1 MSTPEVAA
9 SPLLGQPR
17 LTDEDL
23 ARSRDRSRVHHA
35 RRHSKRWRLLW
46 LLVGPGILAMLGEN
60 DGPSMIAY
68 AADGAQYGL
77 GFFVPF
83 IPILFAM
90 AYVCQEMC
98 MRVGAVTHRGYG
110 ELVLQR
116 YGRVWGWF
124 GAGDLT
130 LTNLVTLVAE
140 FVAIRVGLAYFHL
153 GAGVAVALGLAL
165 VAFTLSGGRYWR
177 WERIVLGLALFNG
190 LFLVAA
196 ILVKPH
202 FGAVAGSFDFSP
214 FPGGSFNTLLLLL
227 ASTIGATVTPWM
239 IFFQQ
244 SASADKGMTPRDVKH
259 GRYDT
264 AAGAVLAAIFG
275 VGALIAGA
283 ALLTHG
289 GSGIQGFAGAGFPE
303 ALSHVAGGAVG
314 TVFALGLIEAGAVA
328 ILTISASTAY
338 AAGECVGVSHSFN
351 SSPRNA
357 GVFYAAN
364 AGVALLG
371 GGGHPDS
378 GCPSA
383 LDRAERER
391 ARHRAAACEPR
402 LHGDARQRQGAD
414 GRLGEQA
421 LDERDRDCRDRVR
434 RTLRSRL
441 RHRLLPASDPSGRL
455 MRAGAPTASD
465 AQPALPGNGARGAR
479 PSPDIQEQNLQRQ
492 ERFEDE
498 LIMHLERDQFVAE
511 TSRPVPSAVLSTR
524 VKTGLWALRVFVV
537 FVSLMVIYTFVDQL
551 H

>member
-1 MSTPEVAA
+1 MSTPELAA
-9 SPLLGQPR
+9 SPLLGGAGGQQI
-17 LTDEDL
+17 TDEDA
-23 ARSRDRSRVHHA
+23 ARSHDRSRVHHA
-35 RRHSKRWRLLW
+35 RLKGRRWHLLW

-196 ILVKPH
+196 VLVKPH
-202 FGAVAGSFDFSP
+202 VGSVLGALSFTP
-214 FPGGSFNTLLLLL
+214 FPGGGFNTLLLLL

-244 SASADKGMTPRDVKH
+244 SASADKGMTPRDVAH

-264 AAGAVLAAIFG
+264 AAGAVLASVFG
-275 VGALIAGA
+275 IGALIAGA
-283 ALLTHG
+283 ALLGHG
-289 GSGIQGFAGAGFPE
+289 GSGIQGFAGAGFPQ
-303 ALSHVAGGAVG
+303 ALRHVAGSAAG

-351 SSPRNA
+351 TSPRNA
-357 GVFYAAN
+357 AVFYGAN
-364 AGVALLG
+364 VGVALV
-371 GGGHPDS
+371 
-378 GCPSA
+378 
-383 LDRAERER
+383 
-391 ARHRAAACEPR
+391 AAAIILIP
-402 LHGDARQRQGAD
+402 GAP
-414 GRLGEQA
+414 LLSIA
-421 LDERDRDCRDRVR
+421 LNANVLA
-434 RTLRSRL
+434 TV
-441 RHRLLPASDPSGRL
+441 LLPVSLVL
-455 MRAGAPTASD
+455 MVMLAND
-465 AQPALPGNGARGAR
+465 RGLMGQWANR
-479 PSPDIQEQNLQRQ
+479 RSTNVIG
-492 ERFEDE
+492 
-498 LIMHLERDQFVAE
+498 IAVIVFVA
-511 TSRPVPSAVLSTR
+511 VCGSAYGIDSFLQATHLI
-524 VKTGLWALRVFVV
+524 GG
-537 FVSLMVIYTFVDQL
+537 
-551 H
+551 

>member
-1 MSTPEVAA
+1 MATTEVTAA
-9 SPLLGQPR
+9 AAPGLLLPPPL
-17 LTDEDL
+17 TEEDA
-23 ARSRDRSRVHHA
+23 ARSWDRSRVHHA
-35 RRHSKRWRLLW
+35 RSHSRRWYLLW

-83 IPILFAM
+83 IPVLFAM
-90 AYVCQEMC
+90 AFVCQEMC

-140 FVAIRVGLAYFHL
+140 FVSIRVGLAYFHL
-153 GAGVAVALGLAL
+153 GSGVAVALGLAL

-177 WERIVLGLALFNG
+177 WERIVLGMALFNG
-190 LFLVAA
+190 LFLAA
-196 ILVKPH
+196 AVLVKPH
-202 FGAVAGSFDFSP
+202 IGAIAGSFDFTP
-214 FPGGSFNTLLLLL
+214 FPGGGFNTLLLLL

-244 SASADKGMTPRDVKH
+244 SACADKGMTPRDIRH

-275 VGALIAGA
+275 IGALIAGA
-283 ALLTHG
+283 ALLTHD

-303 ALSHVAGGAVG
+303 ALRRVAGSAVG

-351 SSPRNA
+351 NSPRNA

-364 AGVALLG
+364 AGIALL
-371 GGGHPDS
+371 
-378 GCPSA
+378 
-383 LDRAERER
+383 
-391 ARHRAAACEPR
+391 AAAVILIP
-402 LHGDARQRQGAD
+402 GAP
-414 GRLGEQA
+414 LLSIA
-421 LDERDRDCRDRVR
+421 LNANVLA
-434 RTLRSRL
+434 TV
-441 RHRLLPASDPSGRL
+441 LLP
-455 MRAGAPTASD
+455 
-465 AQPALPGNGARGAR
+465 
-479 PSPDIQEQNLQRQ
+479 
-492 ERFEDE
+492 
-498 LIMHLERDQFVAE
+498 
-511 TSRPVPSAVLSTR
+511 
-524 VKTGLWALRVFVV
+524 
-537 FVSLMVIYTFVDQL
+537 VSLVFMVMLANDRSLMGAWANRRSTNAIGITVIAFVGLCGAAYGIDSFLQTTHL
-551 H
+551 IGS

>member
-1 MSTPEVAA
+1 LSTPEATA
-9 SPLLGQPR
+9 SPSPLLRQPL

-23 ARSRDRSRVHHA
+23 ARSHDRSRVHHA
-35 RRHSKRWRLLW
+35 RRHRRHWQLMW

-68 AADGAQYGL
+68 ASDGAQYGL

-153 GAGVAVALGLAL
+153 GSGVAVALGLAL
-165 VAFTLSGGRYWR
+165 VVFTLSGGRYWR

-202 FGAVAGSFDFSP
+202 IGAVASSFDFSP

-244 SASADKGMTPRDVKH
+244 SASADKGMTPTDVRH

-264 AAGAVLAAIFG
+264 AVGAILAAVFG
-275 VGALIAGA
+275 IGALVAGA
-283 ALLTHG
+283 ALLTHHG
-289 GSGIQGFAGAGFPE
+289 AGIQGFAGAGFPA
-303 ALSHVAGGAVG
+303 ALRHVAGSAAG
-314 TVFALGLIEAGAVA
+314 TVFALGLVEAGAVA

-357 GVFYAAN
+357 AVFYAAN
-364 AGVALLG
+364 ILVALLAAVVILIPG
-371 GGGHPDS
+371 APLLS
-378 GCPSA
+378 IA
-383 LDRAERER
+383 LNANVL
-391 ARHRAAACEPR
+391 AT
-402 LHGDARQRQGAD
+402 
-414 GRLGEQA
+414 
-421 LDERDRDCRDRVR
+421 V
-434 RTLRSRL
+434 
-441 RHRLLPASDPSGRL
+441 LLP
-455 MRAGAPTASD
+455 
-465 AQPALPGNGARGAR
+465 
-479 PSPDIQEQNLQRQ
+479 
-492 ERFEDE
+492 
-498 LIMHLERDQFVAE
+498 
-511 TSRPVPSAVLSTR
+511 
-524 VKTGLWALRVFVV
+524 
-537 FVSLMVIYTFVDQL
+537 VSLVLMVMLANDKGLMGPWANRRSTNAIGIAVIAFVGLCGAAYGIDSFLQATHL
-551 H
+551 IGS

>member
-1 MSTPEVAA
+1 MAATEAAA
-9 SPLLGQPR
+9 STGLLLPPLSG
-17 LTDEDL
+17 EDA

-35 RRHSKRWRLLW
+35 RRDRRRWRLLW

-68 AADGAQYGL
+68 ASDGAQYGL

-83 IPILFAM
+83 IPVLFAM
-90 AYVCQEMC
+90 AFVCQEMC

-153 GAGVAVALGLAL
+153 GSGVAVALGVAL
-165 VAFTLSGGRYWR
+165 VVFTLSGGRYWR

-190 LFLVAA
+190 LFLAAA

-202 FGAVAGSFDFSP
+202 LGAIGGALDFKP

-244 SASADKGMTPRDVKH
+244 SACADKGMTPADVKH

-264 AAGAVLAAIFG
+264 ALGAVLAAIFG

-283 ALLTHG
+283 ALLTHHG
-289 GSGIQGFAGAGFPE
+289 AGIQGFAGAGFPQ
-303 ALSHVAGGAVG
+303 ALAHVAGGAAG

-338 AAGECVGVSHSFN
+338 VAGECIGVSHSFN
-351 SSPRNA
+351 TSPRHA
-357 GVFYAAN
+357 AVFYAAN
-364 AGVALLG
+364 IGVALLAAVVILIPG
-371 GGGHPDS
+371 APLLS
-378 GCPSA
+378 IA
-383 LDRAERER
+383 LNANVL
-391 ARHRAAACEPR
+391 AT
-402 LHGDARQRQGAD
+402 
-414 GRLGEQA
+414 
-421 LDERDRDCRDRVR
+421 V
-434 RTLRSRL
+434 
-441 RHRLLPASDPSGRL
+441 LLP
-455 MRAGAPTASD
+455 
-465 AQPALPGNGARGAR
+465 
-479 PSPDIQEQNLQRQ
+479 
-492 ERFEDE
+492 
-498 LIMHLERDQFVAE
+498 
-511 TSRPVPSAVLSTR
+511 
-524 VKTGLWALRVFVV
+524 
-537 FVSLMVIYTFVDQL
+537 VSLVFMVMLANDRGLMGAWANKRSTNVLGIAVIAFVGLCGAAYGIDSFLQAVHL
-551 H
+551 VGS

>member
-1 MSTPEVAA
+1 MSTPEVTVPS
-9 SPLLGQPR
+9 SPLLRHPL
-17 LTDEDL
+17 LTDEDH
-23 ARSRDRSRVHHA
+23 ARSHDRARVHHA
-35 RRHSKRWRLLW
+35 RKHSRRWYLLW

-68 AADGAQYGL
+68 ASDGAQYGL

-140 FVAIRVGLAYFHL
+140 FVSIRVGLAYFHL

-165 VAFTLSGGRYWR
+165 VVFTLSGGRYWR
-177 WERIVLGLALFNG
+177 WERIVLGMALFNG

-202 FGAVAGSFDFSP
+202 VGALVSSFDFTP
-214 FPGGSFNTLLLLL
+214 FPSGSFNTLLLLL

-244 SASADKGMTPRDVKH
+244 SASADKGMTPGDVKH

-275 VGALIAGA
+275 IGALVAGA
-283 ALLTHG
+283 ALLAHD

-303 ALSHVAGGAVG
+303 ALKHVAGAGAG
-314 TVFALGLIEAGAVA
+314 SVFALGLIEAGAVA

-351 SSPRNA
+351 SSPRGA
-357 GVFYAAN
+357 AVFYVAN
-364 AGVALLG
+364 IGVALL
-371 GGGHPDS
+371 
-378 GCPSA
+378 
-383 LDRAERER
+383 
-391 ARHRAAACEPR
+391 AAVVILIP
-402 LHGDARQRQGAD
+402 GAP
-414 GRLGEQA
+414 LLSIVLNA
-421 LDERDRDCRDRVR
+421 NVLATV
-434 RTLRSRL
+434 
-441 RHRLLPASDPSGRL
+441 LLP
-455 MRAGAPTASD
+455 
-465 AQPALPGNGARGAR
+465 
-479 PSPDIQEQNLQRQ
+479 
-492 ERFEDE
+492 
-498 LIMHLERDQFVAE
+498 
-511 TSRPVPSAVLSTR
+511 
-524 VKTGLWALRVFVV
+524 
-537 FVSLMVIYTFVDQL
+537 VSLVLMLMLANDRGLMGSWANRRSTNVIGIAVIAFVGVCGAAYGIDSFLQTV
-551 H
+551 HVIGS